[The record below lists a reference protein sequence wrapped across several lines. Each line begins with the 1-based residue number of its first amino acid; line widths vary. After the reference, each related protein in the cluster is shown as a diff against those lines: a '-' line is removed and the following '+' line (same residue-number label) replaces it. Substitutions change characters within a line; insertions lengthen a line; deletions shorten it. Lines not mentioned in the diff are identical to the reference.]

1 VEGSELSKGNRHSSS
16 LVRRGIE
23 MMPRSQS
30 KARQSRLDVVV
41 VVVAM
46 VVMWVATSACS
57 RSADA
62 LKEWQRA
69 KSGALDVELLTA
81 QGVIRHGRDALVI
94 EFRSSADGKL
104 VDVGEVRA
112 TATMPMPGMP
122 MFGSVEITR
131 TNTPGQYRAVSE
143 FEMAGTWR
151 LNLQWQ
157 GTAGSGSVAFSA
169 SVQ

>member
-1 VEGSELSKGNRHSSS
+1 MITTGPSKVGHR
-16 LVRRGIE
+16 
-23 MMPRSQS
+23 
-30 KARQSRLDVVV
+30 SRLNVVAV
-41 VVVAM
+41 MIAAM
-46 VVMWVATSACS
+46 VVLSAATSACR
-57 RSADA
+57 RSADSLA
-62 LKEWQRA
+62 EWQRA
-69 KSGALDVELLTA
+69 RSGTLDVVLLSP
-81 QGVIRHGRDALVI
+81 QGVVRRGHDAIVI
-94 EFRSSADGKL
+94 EFRSSPDGKL

-131 TNTPGQYRAVSE
+131 TNKPGQYRAVSE

-157 GTAGSGSVAFSA
+157 GAAGSGSVAFSG

>member
-1 VEGSELSKGNRHSSS
+1 
-16 LVRRGIE
+16 
-23 MMPRSQS
+23 MMTTGPS
-30 KARQSRLDVVV
+30 KAGRRSRLN
-41 VVVAM
+41 VVALI
-46 VVMWVATSACS
+46 VAMLGLSGATGACS
-57 RSADA
+57 RSADSLA
-62 LKEWQRA
+62 EWQRA
-69 KSGALDVELLTA
+69 RSGGLEVVLLSP
-81 QGVIRHGRDALVI
+81 QGVVRRGHDAMVI
-94 EFRSSADGKL
+94 EFRSSPDGKL

-151 LNLQWQ
+151 LTLQWQ
-157 GTAGSGSVAFSA
+157 GDAGSGSVAFSG